1 LIKQEKKLSH
11 ALSRV
16 TQAQIAWILLA
27 LLMLIYSFWM
37 CQQVI
42 LRYDTFTATAFD
54 LGNMDQVIWNTA
66 HGHWF
71 QWTNQGADW
80 YGPPLRLAQHFEPI
94 IIPLSLL
101 YVLYPD
107 PRTLLIFQTLVLT
120 AGALP
125 VFLLTRFHLP
135 KLPLVAPVM
144 AAAYLFSSPLI
155 GLNIFDFHPVSMATT
170 FLLYAFLALTYRR
183 YGWFLLACFL
193 AAACKEDVPFTV
205 ALVGVLVIW
214 KYKLPR
220 LGSILLVGGMIWG
233 LLAFLVII
241 PHFFPGQHN
250 NFWYRYQSFGISP
263 RVAVVNIL
271 LHPWILIGAFFT
283 IDRFNYLA
291 SLFRNAG
298 FLSLLAPEWLL
309 PALPSLAI
317 NLLSID
323 DTLLYSGVYHYNAT
337 IIPFLM
343 LAAIHGLVRIV
354 ALWQQWRGD
363 TEAFSSLVNV
373 APMTAISTTEGSS
386 LRILERPL
394 SGRLVAMTTSVT
406 HFVIQRVRV
415 LSFPRLAL
423 ARSSSAQALTVQPT
437 IGLATLMHYRAR
449 QWQSLGE
456 RMAPIARSLSRW
468 RLQWLICG
476 WIIAMLALNYF
487 IMIPWFNIF
496 WPISTP
502 GPREQHIQQLLDM
515 IPADASVSAG
525 TDLNPHLTERRYI
538 TVFPALTFSTHDQD
552 TNNTVQ
558 YVVVDLNSIFPEDK
572 VSATRMLNQLCQSGQ
587 FRIIQRAEGV
597 VLLVRNST

>member
-1 LIKQEKKLSH
+1 MKRLQQLDLRSQ
-11 ALSRV
+11 S
-16 TQAQIAWILLA
+16 TQMRLAWLLLA
-27 LLMLIYSFWM
+27 LLILGYVLWM
-37 CQQVI
+37 GQQAV
-42 LRYDTFTATAFD
+42 LRYDTFKATAFD

-66 HGHWF
+66 HGRWF

-101 YVLYPD
+101 YVLHPD
-107 PRTLLIFQTLVLT
+107 PRTLLIFQTLIL
-120 AGALP
+120 AAAALP

-135 KLPLVAPVM
+135 RLPLVAPIM
-144 AAAYLFSSPLI
+144 AAAYLFCSPLI

-183 YGWFLLACFL
+183 YGWFLLTCFL

-233 LLAFLVII
+233 LVAFLVII

-263 RVAVVNIL
+263 RVAIVNIL
-271 LHPWILIGAFFT
+271 LHPWILVGTFFT
-283 IDRFNYLA
+283 LDRFNYLA

-309 PALPSLAI
+309 PAIPSLAI

-337 IIPFLM
+337 IIPFIM
-343 LAAIHGLVRIV
+343 LAAIHGLVRVV
-354 ALWQQWRGD
+354 ALWRQWRGD
-363 TEAFSSLVNV
+363 TEAFSSLANA
-373 APMTAISTTEGSS
+373 APMTAIPSNHASS

-394 SGRLVAMTTSVT
+394 SGRLAFMTMSVA
-406 HFVIQRVRV
+406 HFVP
-415 LSFPRLAL
+415 LLAF
-423 ARSSSAQALTVQPT
+423 ARSSAAQSLTMQPA
-437 IGLATLMHYRAR
+437 IGLATLTHYGTR
-449 QWQSLGE
+449 QWQRLGE
-456 RMAPIARSLSRW
+456 RMAPIARSLSRQ
-468 RLQWLICG
+468 RFQWLVCG
-476 WIIAMLALNYF
+476 WIIAMLALNYY
-487 IMIPWFNIF
+487 IMVPWFNIF
-496 WPISTP
+496 WPISAP

-515 IPADASVSAG
+515 IPPDASVSAG

-558 YVVVDLNSIFPEDK
+558 YVVVNLNSIFPEDK
-572 VSATRMLNQLCQSGQ
+572 VSATRMLTQLCQSGQ

>member
-1 LIKQEKKLSH
+1 MKRLQKIDLRSQS
-11 ALSRV
+11 
-16 TQAQIAWILLA
+16 TQIQLAWLLLA
-27 LLMLIYSFWM
+27 LLMLGYALWM
-37 CQQVI
+37 GQQAVW
-42 LRYDTFTATAFD
+42 RYDTFRSTAFD

-101 YVLYPD
+101 YVLHPD

-135 KLPLVAPVM
+135 RLPLVASAM

-170 FLLYAFLALTYRR
+170 FLLYAFLALAYRR

-205 ALVGVLVIW
+205 AMVGVLVIW

-233 LLAFLVII
+233 LFAFLVVI

-250 NFWYRYQSFGISP
+250 NFWYRYQSFGVSP
-263 RVAVVNIL
+263 GVAIVNIL

-298 FLSLLAPEWLL
+298 FLALLAPEWLL
-309 PALPSLAI
+309 PAIPSLAI

-337 IIPFLM
+337 TIPFLA
-343 LAAIHGLVRIV
+343 LAAIHGLMRIV

-363 TEAFSSLVNV
+363 TEAFPSLAN
-373 APMTAISTTEGSS
+373 TALMIPITTNGSS
-386 LRILERPL
+386 VRFFEHPF
-394 SGRLVAMTTSVT
+394 SGQLATLNTSVA
-406 HFVIQRVRV
+406 HFVSQRLNAV
-415 LSFPRLAL
+415 SIPPIPRPAF
-423 ARSSSAQALTVQPT
+423 ARSSSTQSIAMQPT
-437 IGLATLMHYRAR
+437 SGLATLINYQAK
-449 QWQSLGE
+449 QWHSLGE
-456 RMAPIARSLSRW
+456 RMAPIARSLSHPRF
-468 RLQWLICG
+468 QWLICG
-476 WIIAMLALNYF
+476 WIVAMLALNYF

-525 TDLNPHLTERRYI
+525 TDMNPHLTERRYI
-538 TVFPALTFSTHDQD
+538 TVFPALTFSTHDQNA
-552 TNNTVQ
+552 NNTVQ
-558 YVVVDLNSIFPEDK
+558 YVVVDLDSIFPEDK